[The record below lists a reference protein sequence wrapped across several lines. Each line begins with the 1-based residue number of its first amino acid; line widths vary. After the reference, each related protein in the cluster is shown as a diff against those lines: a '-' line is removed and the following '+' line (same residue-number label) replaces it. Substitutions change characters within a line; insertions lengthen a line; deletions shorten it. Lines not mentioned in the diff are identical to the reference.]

1 MRLLLL
7 SDSVDGLRINAGEG
21 FTERGEDDQCASN
34 EGISEFMC
42 FEFPLRKETQMSGR
56 IAGFAKPLIVDCPK
70 SLIAREDMLGPG
82 RSSRRFRTE
91 GR

>member
-1 MRLLLL
+1 LVERGEA
-7 SDSVDGLRINAGEG
+7 DGLRINAGEG

-42 FEFPLRKETQMSGR
+42 FEFPLRRDTQVSCR

-70 SLIAREDMLGPG
+70 SLIARENARAREKLEAISDGG
-82 RSSRRFRTE
+82 
-91 GR
+91 